1 MIDVSWT
8 ASIDVDDSVAYGFLL
23 FNGPYSV
30 ETPALY
36 TAEVGM
42 TTDDTSFFCNCSS

>member
-8 ASIDVDDSVAYGFLL
+8 ASIDVDEDSVAYGFLL

-42 TTDDTSFFCNCSS
+42 TS